1 MSRLIEARERRNAI
15 ARDMRNLIDANPG
28 DKWTPELQAQ
38 WDGLD
43 AKLSDS
49 DTELTREQRL
59 LDIAAQ
65 TQVDGAMDE
74 AAARAAASAAKTGS
88 PAQAL
93 YAKWLRGGDQAL
105 NTAEWQAIRNTMST
119 TTGSEGGFTV
129 QTDVAKSVLDALKA
143 FGGMRS
149 VAEILQTAQG
159 NPMTFPTSNG
169 TAETGEIVAQNATVS
184 ASGIVFGTIG
194 LGVYKF
200 SSTEVAIPLELLQDS
215 SVDVE
220 AFVNA
225 RLLTRLGRIT
235 NTMFTVGTGTN
246 QPQGMVTALSTG
258 KTGATGQT
266 TTVVYDDLVDLI
278 DSVDV
283 AYQMNGTMR
292 FMMHQQTRKALRKLK
307 DTAGR
312 PLWVPSYDGGIT
324 RNMPD
329 QLLGHDLVLNNDM
342 PVMAASAKSIAFG
355 DLSYYKIRDV
365 MDVTMYRFTDSA
377 YTKLGQVGFLAF
389 MRSGGAWVDNGGAA
403 KLYVNSAT

>member
-1 MSRLIEARERRNAI
+1 M
-15 ARDMRNLIDANPG
+15 
-28 DKWTPELQAQ
+28 
-38 WDGLD
+38 
-43 AKLSDS
+43 
-49 DTELTREQRL
+49 
-59 LDIAAQ
+59 
-65 TQVDGAMDE
+65 
-74 AAARAAASAAKTGS
+74 
-88 PAQAL
+88 
-93 YAKWLRGGDQAL
+93 
-105 NTAEWQAIRNTMST
+105 
-119 TTGSEGGFTV
+119 
-129 QTDVAKSVLDALKA
+129 
-143 FGGMRS
+143 
-149 VAEILQTAQG
+149 
-159 NPMTFPTSNG
+159 
-169 TAETGEIVAQNATVS
+169 AQNATVS

-246 QPQGMVTALSTG
+246 KPQGMVTALSTG